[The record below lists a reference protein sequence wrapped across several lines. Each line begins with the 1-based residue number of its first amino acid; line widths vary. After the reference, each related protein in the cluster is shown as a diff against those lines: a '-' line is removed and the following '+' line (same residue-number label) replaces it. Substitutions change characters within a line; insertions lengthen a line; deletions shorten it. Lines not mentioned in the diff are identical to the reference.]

1 MNTDE
6 ASALAS
12 TVGALL
18 AQNLGMNVVTI
29 PGDGAIPIDRDG
41 TYLLTKGSA
50 AAITLAAPAAAA
62 VGRRIKVIA
71 GSNFA
76 HVVTSA
82 AANIGDGTAGL
93 NTTMTFAALIGASF
107 EIVCNAANQWVTT
120 ALVQVTPAP

>member
-1 MNTDE
+1 MNTAE
-6 ASALAS
+6 VGSLAGTVGGSAALA
-12 TVGALL
+12 
-18 AQNLGMNVVTI
+18 LGMNVTTI
-29 PGDGAIPIDRDG
+29 PGDGAIPIDKDG

-50 AAITLAAPAAAA
+50 AAITLAAPVAAS

-82 AANIGDGTAGL
+82 AANIGDGTTGL
-93 NTTMTFAALIGASF
+93 NTTMTFAAFIGASF

-120 ALVQVTPAP
+120 ALVAVTPA